1 MRPRVL
7 FVFRGIKFKD
17 QPETR
22 RGGVEVVA
30 AGELNYI
37 VDTNQINLAYERLL
51 NICVIDV
58 CLIVNVGVVGGHLTA
73 SFPWVAQ
80 RAQRRRSEGEEVH
93 PLARDSNYYTHKRAA
108 CRGLVVLNAGCIHK
122 TKQQQQNIHIRTSI
136 HTYIHI
142 FNSIFTNNGISDRR
156 GRVAAVIFMCGH

>member
-58 CLIVNVGVVGGHLTA
+58 CLIINVGWLVVTLPRHSLGSRKGLRGGD
-73 SFPWVAQ
+73 Q
-80 RAQRRRSEGEEVH
+80 RAKRFIRWPGTPIIIYISVQHVE
-93 PLARDSNYYTHKRAA
+93 DSLY
-108 CRGLVVLNAGCIHK
+108 
-122 TKQQQQNIHIRTSI
+122 
-136 HTYIHI
+136 
-142 FNSIFTNNGISDRR
+142 
-156 GRVAAVIFMCGH
+156 